1 MIWLLVLALLV
12 AVGVGVWLGLP
23 GRYEQ
28 SLDEIDERLGETG
41 MKHRTA
47 KRRMT
52 FINLMRK
59 EERGSKR
66 RRSPGRTPFKRD

>member
-1 MIWLLVLALLV
+1 MTWLFGIALLV
-12 AVGVGVWLGLP
+12 AVGVGIWLGLP
-23 GRYEQ
+23 SRYDQ
-28 SLDEIDERLGETG
+28 SLDEIDERLGKTG
-41 MKHRTA
+41 MSHRKV

-66 RRSPGRTPFKRD
+66 RRSSGRTPFKSD